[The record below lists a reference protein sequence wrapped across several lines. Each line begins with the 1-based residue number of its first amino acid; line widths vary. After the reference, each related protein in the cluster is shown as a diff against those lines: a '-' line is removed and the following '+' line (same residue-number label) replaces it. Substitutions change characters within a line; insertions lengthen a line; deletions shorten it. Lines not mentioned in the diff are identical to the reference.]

1 MRDFYFLCRTFPAV
15 CLTIAI
21 AAVAM
26 QRAAAA
32 SLESTNSWPFDYSR
46 LCRETAHVP
55 LVQAAID
62 PRYIDLWTERQSRQ
76 AGRYEQYSYRSRRID
91 VRAHDEISLLHGLIH
106 RTLDLIGESRLKYA
120 SARPDDDVEH
130 WLIYHTLE
138 TYWPG
143 EQWRSGREP
152 SRQALRQAEA
162 YWTDHQAEY
171 LRISRK
177 ASQLAAHSWCAA
189 LLSSERPPAPPVR
202 PFRSARAAQESAN
215 EKGGAFAPPFPMESI
230 RA

>member
-1 MRDFYFLCRTFPAV
+1 MRIFYFFCRTVPAS
-15 CLTIAI
+15 CLAI
-21 AAVAM
+21 AFAVLAI
-26 QRAAAA
+26 QNAAAA
-32 SLESTNSWPFDYSR
+32 HPESADSWPFDYPR
-46 LCRETAHVP
+46 MCRETAHVP

-91 VRAHDEISLLHGLIH
+91 VRAHDEISLFHGLIH

-120 SARPDDDVEH
+120 SARSDEDVEH

-138 TYWPG
+138 THWPG

-152 SRQALRQAEA
+152 SRQALRQAEDF
-162 YWTDHQAEY
+162 WTSHQAEY
-171 LRISRK
+171 ARISLK

-189 LLSSERPPAPPVR
+189 LLSSERTASTPRPA
-202 PFRSARAAQESAN
+202 
-215 EKGGAFAPPFPMESI
+215 FPMGAV
-230 RA
+230 R